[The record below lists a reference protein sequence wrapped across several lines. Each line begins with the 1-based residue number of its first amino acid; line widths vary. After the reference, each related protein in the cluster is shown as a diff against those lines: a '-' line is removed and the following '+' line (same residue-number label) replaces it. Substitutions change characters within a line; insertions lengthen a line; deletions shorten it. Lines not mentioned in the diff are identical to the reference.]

1 MNSPFKVPEWYDP
14 DKNIIIDLD
23 WDSSDVFEARDTVR
37 GDKVP
42 CVVGING
49 VRIHAIETRWGK
61 KAYFGKDG
69 LDEDNNLILDPAS
82 KYKYY
87 KIPRLARFGRSIS
100 LYDKV
105 LCDYNSY
112 KWVVFDVDESAGRYK
127 CTNGFEYRWFERG
140 DINLIESLTPPKTI
154 KEQIKCVLNKIARTK
169 IIRAITGLFVG

>member
-1 MNSPFKVPEWYDP
+1 MKLPFKVPEWHDP
-14 DKNIIIDLD
+14 EGNVIERLYATEGDVYEA
-23 WDSSDVFEARDTVR
+23 WDVFR
-37 GDKVP
+37 GERVP

-49 VRIHAIETRWGK
+49 FNIHAVETRWGK

-69 LDEDNNLILDPAS
+69 LDEDNNLLLDPAS

-87 KIPRLARFGRSIS
+87 KIPRFARFGRSIS

-112 KWVVFDVDESAGRYK
+112 KWVVFDIDESAGRYK
-127 CTNGFEYRWFERG
+127 CTNGFEYRWYSKK
-140 DINLIESLTPPKTI
+140 DLTLIESLTPLKTI
-154 KEQIKCVLNKIARTK
+154 KEQIRCILNKIARTK

>member
-1 MNSPFKVPEWYDP
+1 MIQI
-14 DKNIIIDLD
+14 KNLIIDLD
-23 WDSSDVFEARDTVR
+23 WDSSDVFEAQDTVR

-87 KIPRLARFGRSIS
+87 KIPRFARFGRK
-100 LYDKV
+100 Y
-105 LCDYNSY
+105 LCMIRCC
-112 KWVVFDVDESAGRYK
+112 VIITVI
-127 CTNGFEYRWFERG
+127 NG
-140 DINLIESLTPPKTI
+140 
-154 KEQIKCVLNKIARTK
+154 
-169 IIRAITGLFVG
+169 